1 MEVLGLDPAE
11 MSSAAI
17 NALIGT
23 TIIFFVISPI
33 GGFFLFRLLRD
44 RLPPNEVLL
53 VLLGAGVELLETFAL
68 TLLLLDQVL
77 DLEPVPMLVISL
89 VAALGFTAATA
100 AMLTFI
106 LRRDRA
112 HSHEDHSFSVWDE
125 DRRKRPRK
133 R

>member
-53 VLLGAGVELLETFAL
+53 LLGAGVELLVMFAL